1 MNRSPYVI
9 LKWVLIAAVL
19 AAIVYAA
26 GLFAANGQLIGVI
39 VLGLVG
45 LAVLA
50 VYSTRRAVPMK
61 YLLPGLVFF
70 AAFQIWPAIFTG
82 ATAFTNWG
90 DGHSL
95 TKEQSIE
102 AITSSSVE
110 EVQGQP
116 RYALSVAVKAGDDVA
131 TGDPVYILTDPETK
145 QTYAGTIDGLGEPL
159 PEGDVQLNALGRVAG
174 VEGYTILNGRQVN
187 ARSQEL
193 ESFAVPTRDGA
204 AIKKVGLSEAYEG
217 KPAATYDPATD
228 RITDTRPVAQ
238 GQAPKVYA
246 PSNASWVNVADP
258 NDRLPQGWK
267 ENVGFKN
274 FTNAL
279 TDPTL
284 RSGFFKILVWNFAF
298 AVLSVLTT
306 FLLGLALALLFNDPR
321 LKGKGAMRALLI
333 LPYALPGFVTALVW
347 ASMFNQQFGLINGMT
362 GLGIDWLGNGNWA
375 KVAILVTNL
384 WLGFPYMFIVCT
396 GALQAIPGDVKEAA
410 AIDGATG
417 FRTVR
422 SIVMPLVLVAVGP
435 LLIAS
440 FAFNFNNF
448 GLIYLFTEGGPFEG
462 GQSAIGS
469 TDLLITYAFRL
480 AFSSAAPNFGYAAAI
495 SIFIF
500 MIVAV
505 LAWVGFRQTKALEEV
520 N

>member
-1 MNRSPYVI
+1 MKSRSPYVI
-9 LKWVLIAAVL
+9 LKWVIIAAVL

-26 GLFAANGQLIGVI
+26 GLFAANGQLIFVV

-70 AAFQIWPAIFTG
+70 LAFQIWPAVFTA
-82 ATAFTNWG
+82 ATSFTNWG

-95 TKEQSIE
+95 TKQESID
-102 AITSSSVE
+102 AIVRSSVV

-116 RYALSVAVKAGDDVA
+116 RYELSVAVRQGQDPA
-131 TGDPVYILTDPETK
+131 TGAPVYILTNPQTK
-145 QTYAGTIDGLGEPL
+145 QVYAGTKDGLNEIPA
-159 PEGDVQLNALGRVAG
+159 GDVTRNDLGRVTAAKG
-174 VEGYTILNGRQVN
+174 FTILTGKQVN
-187 ARSQEL
+187 ARQDL
-193 ESFAVPTRDGA
+193 DTFAVPTQGGA

-217 KPAATYDPATD
+217 KPTMTYDAAKDQIIDHGPE
-228 RITDTRPVAQ
+228 AQ
-238 GQAPKVYA
+238 GQPAKVYA

-258 NDRLPQGWK
+258 SDRLAQGWK
-267 ENVGFKN
+267 ENVGFAN
-274 FTNAL
+274 FKNAL
-279 TDPTL
+279 TDETL
-284 RSGFFKILVWNFAF
+284 RAGFAKIALWNFVFAF
-298 AVLSVLTT
+298 VSVLST
-306 FLLGLALALLFNDPR
+306 FLLGLALALLFNDER
-321 LKGKGAMRALLI
+321 LKGKRVMRTVLV

-347 ASMFNQQFGLINGMT
+347 ASMFNQQFGLINGLT
-362 GLGIDWLGNGNWA
+362 GLSVDWLGNGLWA
-375 KVAILVTNL
+375 KVAILLTNL

-396 GALQAIPGDVKEAA
+396 GALQSIPGDVKEAA

-417 FRTVR
+417 LRTIR
-422 SIVMPLVLVAVGP
+422 SITMPLVLVAVGP
-435 LLIAS
+435 LLVAS

-448 GLIYLFTEGGPFEG
+448 SLIYLMTEGGPFEG

-469 TDLLITYAFRL
+469 TDLLITYAYRL
-480 AFSSAAPNFGYAAAI
+480 AFTSASPNFGYAAAI

-500 MIVAV
+500 IIVAV
-505 LAWVGFRQTKALEEV
+505 LSYVGFRQTKALEEV

>member
-9 LKWVLIAAVL
+9 IKWVLIVVIL

-26 GLFAANGQLIGVI
+26 GLFAADGQLLGVV
-39 VLGLVG
+39 VLGLIG
-45 LAVLA
+45 LAILA
-50 VYSTRRAVPMK
+50 VYATHRNIPAK
-61 YLLPGLVFF
+61 YLLPGLIFF
-70 AAFQIWPAIFTG
+70 LAFQIWPAIFTG

-95 TKEQSIE
+95 TKEESIT

-110 EVQGQP
+110 EVQGRP
-116 RYALSVAVKAGDDVA
+116 RYALSVAVQARADVA
-131 TGDPVYILTDPETK
+131 TASPVYILTDPQTK
-145 QTYAGTIDGLGEPL
+145 KVYAGTADGLKEL
-159 PEGDVQLNALGRVAG
+159 PAADVTTSALGRVTA
-174 VEGYTILNGRQVN
+174 VKGYTILTGKEVN

-193 ESFAVPTRDGA
+193 DTFAVPTTGGA
-204 AIKKVGLSEAYEG
+204 AIKKVGISEAFEG

-228 RITDTRPVAQ
+228 RITDTRSQTAG
-238 GQAPKVYA
+238 GQPKVYG
-246 PSNASWVNVADP
+246 PSNATWVNVADP
-258 NDRLPQGWK
+258 TDKLPQGWK
-267 ENVGFKN
+267 EGVGFKN
-274 FTNAL
+274 FTTAL

-284 RSGFFKILVWNFAF
+284 RAGFLKILAWNFTF
-298 AVLSVLTT
+298 AVLSVLST
-306 FLLGLALALLFNDPR
+306 FLLGLGLALLFNDDR
-321 LKGKGAMRALLI
+321 LKGKSFMRALLV

-347 ASMFNQQFGLINGMT
+347 ASMFNQQFGLINQT
-362 GLGIDWLGNGNWA
+362 LGLNIDWLGNGTWA
-375 KVAILVTNL
+375 KVAILTTNL

-396 GALQAIPGDVKEAA
+396 GALQSIPGDVKEAA

-417 FRTVR
+417 FRTIR
-422 SIVMPLVLVAVGP
+422 SIIMPLVLVAVGP

-448 GLIYLFTEGGPFEG
+448 GLIFLMTEGGPFENN
-462 GQSAIGS
+462 QSAIGS
-469 TDLLITYAFRL
+469 TDLLITYAYRL
-480 AFSSAAPNFGYAAAI
+480 AFTSAAPNFGYAAAI

-505 LAWVGFRQTKALEEV
+505 LSWIGFRQTKALEEV

>member
-1 MNRSPYVI
+1 LLGTV
-9 LKWVLIAAVL
+9 
-19 AAIVYAA
+19 
-26 GLFAANGQLIGVI
+26 

-45 LAVLA
+45 LAVLV
-50 VYSTRRAVPMK
+50 VYATRRNVPAK

-70 AAFQIWPAIFTG
+70 LAFQIWPAVFTG

-95 TKEQSIE
+95 SKEESIQ
-102 AITSSSVE
+102 AIVSSSVE

-116 RYALSVAVKAGDDVA
+116 RYGLSVAVKQGDDVT
-131 TGDPVYILTDPETK
+131 TGDPVYILTNPTTNK
-145 QTYAGTIDGLGEPL
+145 VFAGDKDGLKEL
-159 PEGDVQLNALGRVAG
+159 PDADVTKGATGRVTAAK
-174 VEGYTILNGRQVN
+174 GYTILNGRQVN
-187 ARSQEL
+187 ARRDL
-193 ESFAVPTRDGA
+193 DDFAVPTAGGA
-204 AIKKVGLSEAYEG
+204 AIKRVGLSEAFEG
-217 KPAATYDPATD
+217 KPAATYDKATD
-228 RITDTRPVAQ
+228 RITDNRPAAN
-238 GQAPKVYA
+238 GQPAKVYG
-246 PSNASWVNVADP
+246 PSNATWVNVADP

-284 RSGFFKILVWNFAF
+284 RSGFFQILLWNVIFSLVS
-298 AVLSVLTT
+298 VLST
-306 FLLGLALALLFNDPR
+306 FLLGLALALLFNDER
-321 LKGKGAMRALLI
+321 LKGKKLMRAVLV

-347 ASMFNQQFGLINGMT
+347 ASMFNQQFGLINNT
-362 GLGIDWLGNGNWA
+362 LGLDVDWLGNGVWA
-375 KVAILVTNL
+375 KVAILITNL

-396 GALQAIPGDVKEAA
+396 GALQSIPGDVKEAA
-410 AIDGATG
+410 AIDGASG

-422 SIVMPLVLVAVGP
+422 SIIMPLVLVAVGP

-448 GLIYLFTEGGPFEG
+448 GLIFLMTEGGPFEG
-462 GQSAIGS
+462 SQSAIGS
-469 TDLLITYAFRL
+469 TDLLITYAYRL
-480 AFSSAAPNFGYAAAI
+480 AFTSAAPNFGYAAAI

-500 MIVAV
+500 MLVAV
-505 LAWVGFRQTKALEEV
+505 LSYIGFRQTKALEEV